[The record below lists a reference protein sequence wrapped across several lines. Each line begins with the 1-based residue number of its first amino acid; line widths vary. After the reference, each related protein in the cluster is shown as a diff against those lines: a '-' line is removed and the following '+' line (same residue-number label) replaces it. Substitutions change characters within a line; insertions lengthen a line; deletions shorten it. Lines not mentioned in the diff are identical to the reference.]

1 MIFGSTLLEVA
12 IGVIFVFL
20 LVSMLCSA
28 ISELLEAFL
37 KYRAKDLEK
46 GIKML
51 LDNPDLAKDFFEH
64 PLIKPLG
71 EKPSYIPART
81 FSLALW
87 NLATTRAA
95 QAQSKVAGVTQQLS
109 VIRGWIEQLDVAK
122 YKNIQISLLALI
134 DEAGND
140 ITKARSNIEG
150 WYNDAMD
157 RVSGWYKRRVQF
169 ILIGLGFITASLLNV
184 DTLNIAKALWYND
197 TLRGAVAKS
206 AEDFVKENPAPTPT
220 PAAQTPTPAATPAAT
235 PNPAASPA
243 ATTSPSPAQ
252 SPASAASASPSPTP
266 TAQEQAARAM
276 EKISKVRNMMDE
288 LGLPIG
294 WASEPQ
300 KPDPNDAKYTL
311 KEKDPKYVEALA
323 EYDAYPTNPRRFPSN
338 GQEWFL
344 KVLGI
349 LLTAM
354 AVSQGAPFWFD
365 LLNKFIVIRSTV
377 KPQEKSRTQPS
388 KDEPAPDTT
397 KKQKEESP
405 EEDDNKG

>member
-37 KYRAKDLEK
+37 KNRAKDLEK
-46 GIKML
+46 GIIML
-51 LDNPDLAKDFFEH
+51 LDNQDLAKDFFDH

-71 EKPSYIPART
+71 KSPSYIPART

-95 QAQSKVAGVTQQLS
+95 QAQNKVAGVTQQLS

-134 DEAGND
+134 DEAGSD

-169 ILIGLGFITASLLNV
+169 ILIGLGFITAALLNV
-184 DTLNIAKALWYND
+184 DTINIAKVLWYND
-197 TLRGAVAKS
+197 SLRAAVVKS
-206 AEDFVKENPAPTPT
+206 AEQYVAENPAPTPS
-220 PAAQTPTPAATPAAT
+220 PATQTPTPAAT
-235 PNPAASPA
+235 PNPAAAPAPTTSPTPA
-243 ATTSPSPAQ
+243 ATP
-252 SPASAASASPSPTP
+252 SASPSPTP
-266 TAQEQAARAM
+266 TAQEQAAKAR
-276 EKISKVRNMMDE
+276 EKISNIRGMMNE

-294 WASEPQ
+294 WASEPE
-300 KPDPNDAKYTL
+300 KPDPNDEKYKL
-311 KEKDPKYVEALA
+311 KDKDPQYTAALA

-338 GQEWFL
+338 PQEWFL
-344 KVLGI
+344 KILGI

-405 EEDDNKG
+405 EEDDDNKG